1 LAGLFRA
8 LGARPDDADTYG
20 ERIVA
25 WRTVQPNAQDS
36 EASAYR
42 VAGLGYQPR
51 GAKFPHA
58 NELALVRDIP
68 SSLTERALKFVTVYS
83 GQPQVNILD
92 APTEVIAALPGMSPN
107 QISAFLLQRDA
118 SPQDA
123 KSLLPA
129 EAQQFATVEGG
140 KAIRVLTRIVFDNGR
155 QQSAEAVIV
164 ITEDRERPFAILS
177 WRDDSIG
184 MLADSQQ

>member
-1 LAGLFRA
+1 MRRRLEKELRPLLLPWAIALAATVYLGMGL
-8 LGARPDDADTYG
+8 
-20 ERIVA
+20 
-25 WRTVQPNAQDS
+25 
-36 EASAYR
+36 
-42 VAGLGYQPR
+42 
-51 GAKFPHA
+51 
-58 NELALVRDIP
+58 
-68 SSLTERALKFVTVYS
+68 TVYS

-107 QISAFLLQRDA
+107 QVSAFLLQRDA